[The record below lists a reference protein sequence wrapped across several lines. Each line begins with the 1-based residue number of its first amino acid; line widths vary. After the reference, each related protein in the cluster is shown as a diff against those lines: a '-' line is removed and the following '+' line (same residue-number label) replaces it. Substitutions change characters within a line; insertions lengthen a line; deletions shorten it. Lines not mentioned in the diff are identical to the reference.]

1 MLTAP
6 GNPAIIEAM
15 KKKKLA
21 KKILRVGL
29 VLCAGALVVPWL
41 LRTWVHGIVN
51 SRIYEQG
58 QAVPSAGVA
67 LVLGAGLLADGTPTP
82 VLYDRVA
89 TAADLYHAGV
99 VKKLLMSGDNRFE
112 WYNEPEEMRQLA
124 IKLGVPDKDV
134 VLDYAGRRTYDSCF
148 RARAIFDVEQAVVVT
163 QRFHLDRALYLCDAL
178 GMRAVGVI
186 ADRRVYSTPWRQW
199 WDVRE
204 MAALGSALLDVHFLH
219 PQPVLGEK
227 LPIDVTDVGSPE
239 KPTSNRG

>member
-1 MLTAP
+1 
-6 GNPAIIEAM
+6 M
-15 KKKKLA
+15 KKKEV
-21 KKILRVGL
+21 KKKMLRVGL

-41 LRTWVHGIVN
+41 LRAWVHGIVS
-51 SRIYEQG
+51 SRIYDQV
-58 QAVPSAGVA
+58 QAVPPAGVA
-67 LVLGAGLLADGTPTP
+67 LVLGAGLWADGTPTP

-89 TAADLYHAGV
+89 TAAELYRAGV

-134 VLDYAGRRTYDSCF
+134 VLDYAGRRTYDSCY
-148 RARAIFDVEQAVVVT
+148 RARAIFDVEQVVVVT

-178 GMRAVGVI
+178 GIRSVGVV
-186 ADRRVYSTPWRQW
+186 ADRRVYSTPARQW

-204 MAALGSALLDVHFLH
+204 TAALAGALLDVHVLH

-227 LPIDVTDVGSPE
+227 LPIDVTDAGHLD
-239 KPTSNRG
+239 KPAADKG